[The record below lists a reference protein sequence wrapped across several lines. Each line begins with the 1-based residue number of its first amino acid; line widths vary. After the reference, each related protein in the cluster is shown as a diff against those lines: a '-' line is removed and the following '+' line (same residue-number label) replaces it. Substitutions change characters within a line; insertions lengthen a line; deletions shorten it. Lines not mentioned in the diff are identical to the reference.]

1 MTMTRSRKIWITV
14 GVVLLFV
21 FVILP
26 GVAYLLFVVGPCQ
39 PKDEYRHLVF
49 ENQMPTDVTILNQ
62 DFNEDGEQIY
72 EETLGT
78 VPAGQT
84 ENLTLVIP
92 FPKLKGRT
100 ADSIKR
106 SLLATIQVTADDLA
120 GNVVWQ
126 KSWSMNEFYDLRKEG
141 WRIVISPETDGQ
153 EGN

>member
-14 GVVLLFV
+14 AVALLFV

-26 GVAYLLFVVGPCQ
+26 GGLYLLVAVGPCQ
-39 PKDEYRHLVF
+39 PKDEYYHLIF
-49 ENQMPTDVTILNQ
+49 ENQMPMDVTILNQ

-92 FPKLKGRT
+92 YPKPKFGSPN
-100 ADSIKR
+100 SIKR
-106 SLLATIQVTADDLA
+106 SFPATIQMTADDLA
-120 GNVVWQ
+120 GSVVWQ

-141 WRIVISPETDGQ
+141 WRIVISPETDSQ
-153 EGN
+153 